1 MKAGEAAR
9 EWRGGLRGGLG
20 SGGEGRGGEGRAGEG
35 SPKGRRGEGRGGKSA
50 GEGRK
55 EEGRGGGGRAGE
67 RRPQAEVGR
76 RLQKRSDGEE
86 PPVRPANVGA
96 MCGTGGRGGPASPSG
111 GGRDPGDPG
120 CAEPLSRVLSCRV
133 RTPHGRPP
141 LRALPAPSPR
151 SHPLTTQTQR
161 GAVRNPRVLVPRVFY
176 VLKMLGPGRP
186 AGSVGGALE
195 S

>member
-20 SGGEGRGGEGRAGEG
+20 SGGEEREVRRGGEGRAGEG
-35 SPKGRRGEGRGGKSA
+35 SPQERGGKRKA
-50 GEGRK
+50 GEGGA
-55 EEGRGGGGRAGE
+55 EQGSGGRK
-67 RRPQAEVGR
+67 Q
-76 RLQKRSDGEE
+76 RSGDGCRSAQTGKS
-86 PPVRPANVGA
+86 PRVRPANVGA